1 MNHPYLDPS
10 FLVSWSR
17 LTPDA
22 IKPDVM
28 EAIARAR
35 ANIQAIC
42 DQPLDS
48 LTYESTFGAL
58 EKPLRNCTSAGA
70 ASCIWTPSM
79 TNLPS
84 GKPSGKCCRKWSPS
98 PPPFR

>member
-42 DQPLDS
+42 DQPL
-48 LTYESTFGAL
+48 AL
-58 EKPLRNCTSAGA
+58 
-70 ASCIWTPSM
+70 W
-79 TNLPS
+79 
-84 GKPSGKCCRKWSPS
+84 
-98 PPPFR
+98 

>member
-35 ANIQAIC
+35 ANIQA
-42 DQPLDS
+42 S
-48 LTYESTFGAL
+48 A
-58 EKPLRNCTSAGA
+58 TSR
-70 ASCIWTPSM
+70 WTPD
-79 TNLPS
+79 LGKHLRRS
-84 GKPSGKCCRKWSPS
+84 GKSL
-98 PPPFR
+98 